1 MNIILIIIIIALVVI
16 VAVAA
21 IIAVFSLLSGG
32 KKVNEIHFSGGV
44 DVDSGRLSKEK
55 NYFKGFS
62 GVTAD
67 TVCMGQQSNQGF
79 YVTLKNITDGSVSSM
94 RFFGELVI
102 GREGDFEV
110 DDKYVSRKHCKLIED
125 NGTLY
130 LCNLSTSNHTF
141 LNEKTVLDIVPVKS
155 GDKISLGKTKLEIV
169 F

>member
-1 MNIILIIIIIALVVI
+1 MNIVLIIIIIALVVI

-44 DVDSGRLSKEK
+44 DVDSGRLSKGK

-102 GREGDFEV
+102 GREGKFV
-110 DDKYVSRKHCKLIED
+110 VNDKYI
-125 NGTLY
+125 
-130 LCNLSTSNHTF
+130 STSNHTF